1 MLEESRGVLEP
12 CMTVNRQ
19 PCRSSSQKKQSGPFE
34 IIRTAS
40 SLLRAFRVN
49 NALKR
54 LCNGTLPALLR
65 SNASRLPRSDWETLS
80 IDEVRLFFLL
90 LANFPITFIRRCHDP
105 RGKNSVSLTFL
116 HHIKLPINELR
127 SISDKGLEKD

>member
-1 MLEESRGVLEP
+1 MLEESGGVLEP
-12 CMTVNRQ
+12 CMTVNHP
-19 PCRSSSQKKQSGPFE
+19 PCRSSQKQAGPFE

-65 SNASRLPRSDWETLS
+65 SNVSRLPRSDWETLS
-80 IDEVRLFFLL
+80 IDKMR
-90 LANFPITFIRRCHDP
+90 
-105 RGKNSVSLTFL
+105 
-116 HHIKLPINELR
+116 
-127 SISDKGLEKD
+127 